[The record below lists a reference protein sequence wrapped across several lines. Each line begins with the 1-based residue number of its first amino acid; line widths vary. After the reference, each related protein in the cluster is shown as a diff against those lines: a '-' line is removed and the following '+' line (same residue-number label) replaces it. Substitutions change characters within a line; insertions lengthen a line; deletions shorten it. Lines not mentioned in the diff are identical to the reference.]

1 VLMRKKDG
9 ALSCH
14 VGVCACSHACAL
26 ARQCSHACHIIDQVV
41 DEGDLAGRILG
52 LSVWFGNPQT
62 SGRVLWV
69 FKSSGNE
76 NYYPMTAK
84 KTTTCRFRYPQI
96 WVWVRVYP
104 IYPKYIKSQQK

>member
-1 VLMRKKDG
+1 MEKVGVLATGRSKRSSKKGASSRGAGARTDQDDPAQSQGGGGGGEACVLMRKKDG

-62 SGRVLWV
+62 SGRVL
-69 FKSSGNE
+69 
-76 NYYPMTAK
+76 
-84 KTTTCRFRYPQI
+84 
-96 WVWVRVYP
+96 
-104 IYPKYIKSQQK
+104 